1 MSTPIVVVPGSSEIY
16 DRKANVKVYSYYTAI
31 ALRWRYIDYFLP
43 QVTAASPHFQL
54 KWITFLRYR
63 NAVHR
68 NFCAGR
74 CSAAMQ
80 LNCGRVWTDLN
91 TNAEQPKMANPGEQT
106 TT

>member
-1 MSTPIVVVPGSSEIY
+1 M
-16 DRKANVKVYSYYTAI
+16 
-31 ALRWRYIDYFLP
+31 
-43 QVTAASPHFQL
+43 
-54 KWITFLRYR
+54 RYR
-63 NAVHR
+63 NAVHH

-80 LNCGRVWTDLN
+80 LNCGGGWTDLN